1 MNGYQLMEHPW
12 NIVERTIDMDV
23 RGLSKHG
30 KEKRWDKHQ
39 SYTWNFIVVIGTGR
53 PMEELF
59 TPERLRVIV
68 KKLFCV

>member
-12 NIVERTIDMDV
+12 NIVERPIDMDV

-30 KEKRWDKHQ
+30 KEKRWDKYQ
-39 SYTWNFIVVIGTGR
+39 SYTWNFVVVIGTGR

-59 TPERLRVIV
+59 TPERLPVIV
-68 KKLFCV
+68 KKLFSV